1 MGEWQDDYLQGFSD
15 GYHAAVER
23 NNFNPEAFNKYLPP
37 GVTPIR
43 VTKKTKVAPEK
54 KKRKASA
61 YSKRYGAAYKSLK
74 AKHPRMS
81 FGALSKKAHKQA
93 RRK

>member
-1 MGEWQDDYLQGFSD
+1 LASDWERGFAAGWNAARLGVEDLLSGEIEGTQFEKPM
-15 GYHAAVER
+15 HV
-23 NNFNPEAFNKYLPP
+23 K
-37 GVTPIR
+37 
-43 VTKKTKVAPEK
+43 APVK
-54 KKRKASA
+54 RKRKASA